1 MAKLVAE
8 CRFNDPADRQD
19 GAVAHLSRLVRMFDG
34 TVVSRVRRA
43 PRSEPVRCRAER
55 QPDRIFGNM
64 QRLSARQVLEP
75 RRNVSG
81 GSGLISFYYGSG
93 SPFAW
98 RVWLALEH
106 KRLTYDLKEVSFSA
120 GDLKTEAYRR
130 INPRCKVPAIDD
142 DGYTL
147 YESAA
152 IVEYLDERYAES
164 GAPLFPGD
172 ARSRGHIRRLI
183 NEADL
188 YFDAASRRLLQAVL
202 FTKKEDWD
210 ESRIGRSREAVSKE
224 LSALEERLSGEY
236 FAGPISAADFTIY
249 PMIALLLRMDLR
261 KPDLDVASL
270 VGPKLTA
277 WFQRLESLPMF
288 IKTYPPHWKKQ

>member
-1 MAKLVAE
+1 MIV
-8 CRFNDPADRQD
+8 
-19 GAVAHLSRLVRMFDG
+19 
-34 TVVSRVRRA
+34 
-43 PRSEPVRCRAER
+43 
-55 QPDRIFGNM
+55 
-64 QRLSARQVLEP
+64 
-75 RRNVSG
+75 
-81 GSGLISFYYGSG
+81 FYYGSG

-106 KRLTYDLKEVSFSA
+106 KRLAYDLKEMSFSA

-142 DGYTL
+142 NGFTL

-152 IVEYLDERYAES
+152 IVEYLDDQYAGE

-172 ARSRGHIRRLI
+172 ARNRAHIRRLI
-183 NEADL
+183 NETDL
-188 YFDAASRRLLQAVL
+188 YFDAASRRLLQSVL

-210 ESRIGRSREAVSKE
+210 ESRIKRAREAIAVE
-224 LSALEERLSGEY
+224 MNALEERLSADY
-236 FAGPISAADFTIY
+236 FAGQISAADFTIY

-261 KPDLDVASL
+261 KPDLDMPSL

-277 WFQRLESLPMF
+277 WSKRLESLPLF
-288 IKTYPPHWKKQ
+288 SRTYPRHWKKQ